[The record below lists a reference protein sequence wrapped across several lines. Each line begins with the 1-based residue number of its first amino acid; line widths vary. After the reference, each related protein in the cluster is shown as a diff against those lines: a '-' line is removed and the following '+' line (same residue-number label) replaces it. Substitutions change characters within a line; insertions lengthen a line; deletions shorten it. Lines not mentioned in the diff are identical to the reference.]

1 MDARGILRSGL
12 LLLLLLLPSCGGGGG
27 SGSGGP
33 PAAEIV
39 YVLEKDSSQNGSVQY
54 FAMNPANGSFYNGS
68 NILSTGGTVP
78 VSLVADPSNDDLYV
92 LNNNSSGAFSPGSV
106 TSFSAA
112 SYGTTATLISNG
124 VPTGPN
130 PVNMAVDPKG
140 GYLVVADHGDGE
152 SASPGDVRVYSL
164 SGGKVT
170 KLGSPWTNGTSGT
183 SGCPNP
189 FRVVFAPGATGATS
203 DEVVVVCSSPE
214 LVATRSSTPPIEV
227 YECTLSA
234 LTSNQSCGTS
244 VYSNNST
251 SSPPAITAFAFDPS
265 GKFAAA
271 PQVNGS
277 GSSAGGLL
285 LICSYPFSSSCP
297 TNNPTS
303 KSNQW
308 FTTESVAFF
317 SGSTGEEVYAG
328 NYNPT
333 TYPPSSSNSG
343 GFVNNSN
350 EMAYCFTSSSTPP
363 TLGKSSSSCSILT
376 MTENSQS
383 IGDPYYFF
391 VSGSYLYIVVTGE
404 PLSGPY
410 LTTGPTAASSPKGYL
425 LSCYVGRTSC
435 NVYPTGNGP
444 VSVSTDPQTGHYLFV
459 PTVSGTVS
467 VFSGAGSGS
476 LMPLPSLSL
485 PSGNAALSV
494 VVLTP
499 P

>member
-92 LNNNSSGAFSPGSV
+92 LNNNSSGASSPGSV

-170 KLGSPWTNGTSGT
+170 KLGSPWTNGTSG
-183 SGCPNP
+183 CPNP

-214 LVATRSSTPPIEV
+214 LVATGSTSVPNIEV

-234 LTSNQSCGTS
+234 LTSNQSCGTP

-251 SSPPAITAFAFDPS
+251 SSAITAFAFDPS

-271 PQVNGS
+271 PPGERI
-277 GSSAGGLL
+277 GIECGRASSHL
-285 LICSYPFSSSCP
+285 LIS
-297 TNNPTS
+297 
-303 KSNQW
+303 
-308 FTTESVAFF
+308 FF
-317 SGSTGEEVYAG
+317 K
-328 NYNPT
+328 
-333 TYPPSSSNSG
+333 
-343 GFVNNSN
+343 F
-350 EMAYCFTSSSTPP
+350 
-363 TLGKSSSSCSILT
+363 
-376 MTENSQS
+376 
-383 IGDPYYFF
+383 
-391 VSGSYLYIVVTGE
+391 
-404 PLSGPY
+404 LS
-410 LTTGPTAASSPKGYL
+410 
-425 LSCYVGRTSC
+425 
-435 NVYPTGNGP
+435 
-444 VSVSTDPQTGHYLFV
+444 
-459 PTVSGTVS
+459 
-467 VFSGAGSGS
+467 
-476 LMPLPSLSL
+476 
-485 PSGNAALSV
+485 
-494 VVLTP
+494 
-499 P
+499 